1 MNDLVFDITARDN
14 ATPTLSNVRQEL
26 ERTAGASGQ
35 IDRIT
40 ENFNKLQNST
50 KPLSA
55 KLSGI
60 KRLMQQMVSEGKD
73 QSPMFRRMAA
83 AAADYQ
89 RQLNSVTEAIREQA
103 AASSG
108 LEGGG
113 MFGGLDF
120 KDFASKLGG
129 SIGVD
134 VGGMMGAIAS
144 PAGIATAAIT
154 AVGATLAKAG
164 EAAADFET
172 HLDGLQSL
180 TGLSDEAMQSISDG
194 TLTMSKRFRASAGDI
209 VEAMKLI
216 GSQAPEL
223 LADKDALMSVTAA
236 ANTLAEAAKIQL
248 VDAAKAITGT
258 MNQMG
263 ASASEASAIINVFA
277 AASQQGSADV
287 AYLNRAFEKS
297 GTAASSAG
305 MNYTELAAL
314 IETVGPK
321 FSSADVA
328 GSQLAST
335 LLKLSIQASDEFK
348 PAVVGMSKA
357 LENLAAAELD
367 DAAIKGLVGESNVT
381 MLKTLID
388 GRSTFDSY
396 TESLAGTNTA
406 YEQMATNNDN
416 FAGSVARMK
425 SMWEVFLIT
434 LGQSGIMRGIMDSLE
449 LVMDVVNELMDAI
462 GNVVKAFD
470 TGAEDTISNTWL
482 LQTACQ
488 LLILAIHGVG
498 EVMQVVTAL
507 IGRAL
512 ASLRDGF
519 TDAVE
524 WVRGKWADMRRTFGD
539 TWFIRNMIAYF
550 ENLLSCVRTVVG
562 KIKEL
567 WNDLKEWLG
576 LPVDTPDLTP
586 DAGGETAPGAGGAP
600 TAGATST
607 VGNSASPSGGKGAK
621 TGNAKYEKGSLA
633 DLQAQLRAINDE
645 LTNRNI
651 DYARAQQL
659 AAEAEQLEK
668 QIQLLKERNKLS
680 HSDRPLGG
688 RQEAEVTLNTN
699 LDDGIADASK
709 TMRKQMDE
717 TIAAANAMHEEAR
730 NIINSMAGD
739 VSNAVNQWTD
749 LAKVLQDSTI
759 GGTEKAAAALST
771 LGTSLEQ
778 IGGDGAIAKAGAML
792 AAVGQIILGFAT
804 ASAQA
809 ASLGPFGWLAFVG
822 AGLATVATAIS
833 AIKGYNAGGII
844 PGSQHYGDG
853 ILARVNAGEMI
864 LTPRQQSNLFNL
876 LDGST
881 AATAPGSIS
890 FVLRG
895 SDIHGAL
902 TNFNSK
908 RSRIK

>member
-297 GTAASSAG
+297 GTAASSA
-305 MNYTELAAL
+305 
-314 IETVGPK
+314 
-321 FSSADVA
+321 
-328 GSQLAST
+328 
-335 LLKLSIQASDEFK
+335 
-348 PAVVGMSKA
+348 
-357 LENLAAAELD
+357 
-367 DAAIKGLVGESNVT
+367 
-381 MLKTLID
+381 
-388 GRSTFDSY
+388 
-396 TESLAGTNTA
+396 
-406 YEQMATNNDN
+406 
-416 FAGSVARMK
+416 
-425 SMWEVFLIT
+425 
-434 LGQSGIMRGIMDSLE
+434 
-449 LVMDVVNELMDAI
+449 
-462 GNVVKAFD
+462 
-470 TGAEDTISNTWL
+470 
-482 LQTACQ
+482 
-488 LLILAIHGVG
+488 
-498 EVMQVVTAL
+498 
-507 IGRAL
+507 
-512 ASLRDGF
+512 
-519 TDAVE
+519 
-524 WVRGKWADMRRTFGD
+524 
-539 TWFIRNMIAYF
+539 
-550 ENLLSCVRTVVG
+550 
-562 KIKEL
+562 
-567 WNDLKEWLG
+567 
-576 LPVDTPDLTP
+576 
-586 DAGGETAPGAGGAP
+586 
-600 TAGATST
+600 
-607 VGNSASPSGGKGAK
+607 
-621 TGNAKYEKGSLA
+621 
-633 DLQAQLRAINDE
+633 
-645 LTNRNI
+645 
-651 DYARAQQL
+651 
-659 AAEAEQLEK
+659 
-668 QIQLLKERNKLS
+668 
-680 HSDRPLGG
+680 
-688 RQEAEVTLNTN
+688 
-699 LDDGIADASK
+699 
-709 TMRKQMDE
+709 
-717 TIAAANAMHEEAR
+717 
-730 NIINSMAGD
+730 
-739 VSNAVNQWTD
+739 
-749 LAKVLQDSTI
+749 
-759 GGTEKAAAALST
+759 
-771 LGTSLEQ
+771 
-778 IGGDGAIAKAGAML
+778 
-792 AAVGQIILGFAT
+792 
-804 ASAQA
+804 
-809 ASLGPFGWLAFVG
+809 
-822 AGLATVATAIS
+822 
-833 AIKGYNAGGII
+833 
-844 PGSQHYGDG
+844 
-853 ILARVNAGEMI
+853 
-864 LTPRQQSNLFNL
+864 
-876 LDGST
+876 
-881 AATAPGSIS
+881 
-890 FVLRG
+890 
-895 SDIHGAL
+895 
-902 TNFNSK
+902 
-908 RSRIK
+908 

>member
-1 MNDLVFDITARDN
+1 
-14 ATPTLSNVRQEL
+14 
-26 ERTAGASGQ
+26 
-35 IDRIT
+35 
-40 ENFNKLQNST
+40 
-50 KPLSA
+50 
-55 KLSGI
+55 
-60 KRLMQQMVSEGKD
+60 
-73 QSPMFRRMAA
+73 
-83 AAADYQ
+83 
-89 RQLNSVTEAIREQA
+89 
-103 AASSG
+103 
-108 LEGGG
+108 
-113 MFGGLDF
+113 
-120 KDFASKLGG
+120 
-129 SIGVD
+129 
-134 VGGMMGAIAS
+134 
-144 PAGIATAAIT
+144 
-154 AVGATLAKAG
+154 
-164 EAAADFET
+164 
-172 HLDGLQSL
+172 
-180 TGLSDEAMQSISDG
+180 
-194 TLTMSKRFRASAGDI
+194 
-209 VEAMKLI
+209 
-216 GSQAPEL
+216 
-223 LADKDALMSVTAA
+223 
-236 ANTLAEAAKIQL
+236 
-248 VDAAKAITGT
+248 
-258 MNQMG
+258 
-263 ASASEASAIINVFA
+263 
-277 AASQQGSADV
+277 
-287 AYLNRAFEKS
+287 
-297 GTAASSAG
+297 
-305 MNYTELAAL
+305 
-314 IETVGPK
+314 
-321 FSSADVA
+321 
-328 GSQLAST
+328 
-335 LLKLSIQASDEFK
+335 
-348 PAVVGMSKA
+348 
-357 LENLAAAELD
+357 
-367 DAAIKGLVGESNVT
+367 
-381 MLKTLID
+381 
-388 GRSTFDSY
+388 
-396 TESLAGTNTA
+396 
-406 YEQMATNNDN
+406 
-416 FAGSVARMK
+416 
-425 SMWEVFLIT
+425 
-434 LGQSGIMRGIMDSLE
+434 
-449 LVMDVVNELMDAI
+449 
-462 GNVVKAFD
+462 
-470 TGAEDTISNTWL
+470 
-482 LQTACQ
+482 
-488 LLILAIHGVG
+488 
-498 EVMQVVTAL
+498 MQVVTAL